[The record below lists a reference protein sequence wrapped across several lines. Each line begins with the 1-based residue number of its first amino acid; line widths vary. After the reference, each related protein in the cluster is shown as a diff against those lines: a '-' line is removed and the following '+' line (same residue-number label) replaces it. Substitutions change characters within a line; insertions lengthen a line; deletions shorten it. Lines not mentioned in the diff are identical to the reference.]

1 MDIVYTWCE
10 NNRFL
15 IYLALFGIF
24 QLYELFQYYLGTKQ
38 EELEM
43 QILENSFAIENSMQG
58 LASIAASI
66 DPDDKEE
73 NAVEISFDP
82 KSEEKLR
89 LALDQYIRER
99 QSIYAEHLDARILAD
114 QEKEKPKEK

>member
-1 MDIVYTWCE
+1 MIVSYCE
-10 NNRFL
+10 NNRFYV
-15 IYLALFGIF
+15 YLALFGIW
-24 QLYELFQYYLGTKQ
+24 QLYELFKHYLSSKAEQ
-38 EELEM
+38 LEM
-43 QILENSFAIENSMQG
+43 QILENSFAIEEGMQG

-73 NAVEISFDP
+73 NVEISFDP

-99 QSIYAEHLDARILAD
+99 QSIYAEHLDAKILAE
-114 QEKEKPKEK
+114 QEKDEKTNQK